1 MASLD
6 RVAIVGTASS
16 VITSS
21 LSAVAGGI
29 GGLFAVDAPV
39 RQAEL
44 VFDDDARLPGGT
56 DLLLAGRRIPAVVR
70 IAPATEAEAEAIRTV
85 CVKLPDVYG
94 PGRDQDFLLASSADG
109 VPFHHATLPAKRTDQ
124 RLFSSLWLYL
134 AGVSPVLFGVRA
146 ADSGFRFLISGVV
159 SRFHAVGDLVVG
171 DAADIASGVRFDARN
186 SGGGIRPLPPVMF
199 YRG

>member
-1 MASLD
+1 MT
-6 RVAIVGTASS
+6 IVETASS

-21 LSAVAGGI
+21 LSAVAGGV
-29 GGLFAVDAPV
+29 GGLFEVDAPV

-44 VFDDDARLPGGT
+44 VFDDDARLPGRT
-56 DLLLAGRRIPAVVR
+56 DLLRAGRRVPALVR
-70 IAPATEAEAEAIRTV
+70 IAPSDGGESIRTV

-94 PGRDQDFLLASSADG
+94 RGLDQDFLMASSADG
-109 VPFHHATLPAKRTDQ
+109 VPFHHAALPAKSTDE

-134 AGVSPVLFGVRA
+134 AGVSPILFGVRGT
-146 ADSGFRFLISGVV
+146 DSGFRFLVSGVLG
-159 SRFHAVGDLVVG
+159 RFHPVGDLVVG
-171 DAADIASGVRFDARN
+171 EAADIGSVRFDARN

>member
-1 MASLD
+1 M
-6 RVAIVGTASS
+6 VETASS

-21 LSAVAGGI
+21 LSAVAGGV
-29 GGLFAVDAPV
+29 GGLFAVDAPL
-39 RQAEL
+39 RRAEL
-44 VFDDDARLPGGT
+44 VFDDEARLPGRT
-56 DLLLAGRRIPAVVR
+56 ELLQAGRRVPALVR
-70 IAPATEAEAEAIRTV
+70 IAPDGEGPDEVGAVRTV

-94 PGRDQDFLLASSADG
+94 KGGDQDFLLASSADG
-109 VPFHHATLPAKRTDQ
+109 VPFHHAALPATRTDE

-146 ADSGFRFLISGVV
+146 ADSGFRFLISGVLG
-159 SRFHAVGDLVVG
+159 RFHAVGDLVVG
-171 DAADIASGVRFDARN
+171 DAAEIGSVAFDARN

>member
-1 MASLD
+1 
-6 RVAIVGTASS
+6 VAFVQTASS

-21 LSAVAGGI
+21 LSAVAGGA
-29 GGLFAVDAPV
+29 GGLFEVDAPV

-44 VFDDDARLPGGT
+44 VFDDDARLPGRT
-56 DLLLAGRRIPAVVR
+56 ELLSAGRRVRALVR
-70 IAPATEAEAEAIRTV
+70 IAPPGEGEAIRTV

-94 PGRDQDFLLASSADG
+94 RGNDQDFLMASSADG
-109 VPFHHATLPAKRTDQ
+109 VPFHHAAVPAKSDDE

-134 AGVSPVLFGVRA
+134 AGVSPILFGVRA
-146 ADSGFRFLISGVV
+146 TDTGLRFLISGVLG
-159 SRFHAVGDLVVG
+159 RFHPVGELTLG
-171 DAADIASGVRFDARN
+171 NPADIGTVRFDARN

>member
-1 MASLD
+1 MAILETLS
-6 RVAIVGTASS
+6 T

-29 GGLFAVDAPV
+29 GGLFALDAPV

-56 DLLLAGRRIPAVVR
+56 DLLLAGRRLPAVVR
-70 IAPATEAEAEAIRTV
+70 IAPPTEGEAIRTV

-109 VPFHHATLPAKRTDQ
+109 VPLHHATLPAKRTDE

-146 ADSGFRFLISGVV
+146 TDSGFRFLISGVLG
-159 SRFHAVGDLVVG
+159 RFHAVGGLVVG